1 MTPQGRPIG
10 YSAFVLGRSLVQTAG
25 ATLIAAVVLFS
36 SGCTRRDWIE
46 ATLATVDVT
55 GVWQGT
61 VQGGTG
67 PGVAIRDFTLNLRQE
82 GPKVKGTMV
91 WTRGSGPLAGSVGG
105 DVFHFTVV
113 SGGESSGGE
122 LIVSG
127 DDMVGDVTFRAFE
140 GSRTVRAFLRR
151 ADAPASPR
159 R

>member
-1 MTPQGRPIG
+1 
-10 YSAFVLGRSLVQTAG
+10 VKTAW
-25 ATLIAAVVLFS
+25 ATLIAAVLLFS
-36 SGCTRRDWIE
+36 IGCTRPDWIE
-46 ATLATVDVT
+46 ATLVTVDVT

-67 PGVAIRDFTLNLRQE
+67 PGVAIRDVTLKLQQE
-82 GPKVKGTMV
+82 GPKVRGTMA
-91 WTRGSGPLAGSVGG
+91 WTRGSGPLEGTVGG

-113 SGGESSGGE
+113 SGGESSGGQ

-127 DDMVGDVTFRAFE
+127 DEMVGDVTFRAFE
-140 GSRTVRAFLRR
+140 GSRTVRVFLRR